1 MTAFVQHPQG
11 DMGVRGRDEGDGA
24 FVPVNFDW
32 TASSVDQVMAVMNR
46 KVRVRSIIA
55 RPTVAGTDAGSVTL
69 TVRKVPSG
77 TAITSGTALHS
88 GTANLKG
95 TINTN
100 QTLTLST
107 TETDLNL
114 DAGDCLAVDF
124 GGVLTAAVGTV
135 TVMLNPR

>member
-11 DMGVRGRDEGDGA
+11 DMGIRGRDEDAGA
-24 FVPVNFDW
+24 FVSASFDW
-32 TASSVDQVMAVMNR
+32 SASSVDQVIAIMSRNM
-46 KVRVRSIIA
+46 RVRSIIA
-55 RPTVAGTDAGSVTL
+55 RPTVAGTDAGAVTL

-88 GTANLKG
+88 GTVNLKG

-100 QTLTLST
+100 QDLTLST

-114 DAGDCLAVDF
+114 GVGDCLACDF
-124 GGVLTAAVGTV
+124 AGVLTAAVGTV
-135 TVMLNPR
+135 TVTMNPR